1 MTTAARHIET
11 DTLVGFTELVCAHDP
26 STPVFNHNTLVL
38 HEHRGHRLGMLIKT
52 ANLRLLAETAPGHPS
67 VYTWNAEENRHMLDV
82 NEELGFVPVGYEG
95 SWKKVL

>member
-1 MTTAARHIET
+1 MCSS
-11 DTLVGFTELVCAHDP
+11 DLTELVCAHDP
-26 STPVFNHNTLVL
+26 ATPVFNHNTLVL
-38 HEHRGHRLGMLIKT
+38 HEHRGHRLGMLIKA

-82 NEELGFVPVGYEG
+82 NEKLGFVPVGYEG